1 MIEKVKEYTI
11 ILISELVQIL
21 KFFGVQGFEDA
32 FCFHF
37 GLGFLVGLFFNN
49 ILGYMSFFFIS
60 KLKKLSIVRLAMSF
74 DNLTGVFFPTHTTE
88 TTSTVM

>member
-1 MIEKVKEYTI
+1 MIEKVKEYTF

-49 ILGYMSFFFIS
+49 ILGYMSFFLFQS
-60 KLKKLSIVRLAMSF
+60 LR
-74 DNLTGVFFPTHTTE
+74 N
-88 TTSTVM
+88 